1 MIEITKLNGQSFLVN
16 ENLIET
22 VESNPD
28 TVIIMANGRKFVVQE
43 SINEVMRKCNER
55 LAALNGSELVSMS
68 DMAVKSKIDAA
79 VPRI

>member
-1 MIEITKLNGQSFLVN
+1 MIEITKINGQVFLVN

-43 SINEVMRKCNER
+43 SLNEIMKRCNER
-55 LAALNGSELVSMS
+55 VYGRNESELVSMS
-68 DMAVKSKIDAA
+68 DMAVKSKINAA
-79 VPRI
+79 VPKI

>member
-55 LAALNGSELVSMS
+55 FASLSGSELVSMS
-68 DMAVKSKIDAA
+68 DMALKSKIDAA